1 MKSAAKIIDTI
12 ITFTQ
17 LINDEFLQMR
27 LKSGT
32 YKIFCLLLLCIF
44 CSPVKSQTRTYCDS
58 LIKSGLRARAQNDHV
73 KSIEKLTKAR
83 ILAEKKHWEKQTYD
97 AIFGLGINY
106 YDMLDYGESLN
117 YFLESYM
124 IAVKEL
130 RPEDEIAS
138 LNNIAN
144 LYTKQ
149 QKYEKAKEYYKKA
162 FETATDKNIDSRKGL
177 PLMNIGYIYNLV
189 QKPLKARPYI
199 IQSMPYLKGESLV
212 AAKILLIEND
222 LLLGNSA
229 VAREKAWAL
238 YHDFPNPSKE
248 DVDVYL
254 YVIISKS
261 YLSEQN
267 FLQAEKFAL
276 KVLERKPPL
285 DKKKE
290 VFELLA
296 DIYRRATSF
305 DKALQYKDS
314 IIIVDRK
321 LDDIKNGSLFENNK
335 VKFEIQ
341 NYKNQ
346 ISVKEEKLTAERK
359 IFFSAILVILAL
371 IIITALVLRQKKI
384 IADRNHHLV
393 ELNFEKEK
401 SNNLLLEKQVS
412 DALLEQERL
421 KNEVETRNRKL
432 SAKALYLSDRNELI
446 EEVVSYLSKKPKL
459 SKDQTLAN
467 HLQSLKSHLRADNEW
482 NSFIIHFEEVNRGFL
497 NRLKELHPS
506 LNSNDIKFIAYI
518 YMNLSI
524 KEIASILNITVM
536 ACKKRKERLSA
547 KMGISREEELFD
559 YISVL

>member
-1 MKSAAKIIDTI
+1 MQIK
-12 ITFTQ
+12 FG
-17 LINDEFLQMR
+17 LR
-27 LKSGT
+27 H
-32 YKIFCLLLLCIF
+32 IFFLLLF
-44 CSPVKSQTRTYCDS
+44 FMVFSNAQSQTKTYCDS
-58 LIKSGLRARAQNDHV
+58 LIRSGLKAMFQNDHV
-73 KSIEKLTKAR
+73 KSLEMLTKAR
-83 ILAEKKHWEKQTYD
+83 LLAEKNHWEKQSYD
-97 AIFGLGINY
+97 AIFGIGNNY
-106 YDMLDYGESLN
+106 YAMLDYGEALN
-117 YFLESYM
+117 YFLESYI

-130 RPEDEIAS
+130 RAEDEIAS

-149 QKYEKAKEYYKKA
+149 KKYEKAKEYYTKA
-162 FETATDKNIDSRKGL
+162 FETASDKNIDSRKGL
-177 PLMNIGYIYNLV
+177 PLMNIGYIYNLS
-189 QKPLKARPYI
+189 KEPAKARPYI
-199 IQSMPYLKGESLV
+199 IQSMEYLKGEFLV
-212 AAKILLIEND
+212 AARILLIEND
-222 LLLGNSA
+222 LLLGNPA
-229 VAREKAWAL
+229 VAREKAWKL
-238 YHDFPNPSKE
+238 YHSFSNPSKE
-248 DVDVYL
+248 NIDVYL
-254 YVIISKS
+254 WIIISKS
-261 YLSEQN
+261 YLNEQN
-267 FLQAEKFAL
+267 YPLAEEYAL
-276 KVLERKPPL
+276 KVIARKPAM
-285 DKKKE
+285 DMKKD

-296 DIYRRATSF
+296 DIYRKSKSF

-314 IIIVDRK
+314 IIIVDRQ
-321 LDDIKNGSLFENNK
+321 LDDIKNGSLFENNR

-346 ISVKEEKLTAERK
+346 ISVNEEKITAERK

-371 IIITALVLRQKKI
+371 IIIAALVLRQKKI

-401 SNNLLLEKQVS
+401 SNNLLLEKQIS

-446 EEVVSYLSKKPKL
+446 EEIVSYLSKKPKL

-506 LNSNDIKFIAYI
+506 LTANDIKFIAYI

-524 KEIASILNITVM
+524 KEIASILNITVI
-536 ACKKRKERLSA
+536 ACKKRKERLAA
-547 KMGISREEELFD
+547 KMGISKEEELFD

>member
-1 MKSAAKIIDTI
+1 MQIK
-12 ITFTQ
+12 FG
-17 LINDEFLQMR
+17 LR
-27 LKSGT
+27 H
-32 YKIFCLLLLCIF
+32 IFFLLLF
-44 CSPVKSQTRTYCDS
+44 FMVFSNAQSQTKTYCDS
-58 LIKSGLRARAQNDHV
+58 LIRSGLKAMFQNDHV
-73 KSIEKLTKAR
+73 KSLEMLTKAR
-83 ILAEKKHWEKQTYD
+83 LLAEKNHWEKQSYD
-97 AIFGLGINY
+97 AIFGIGNNY
-106 YDMLDYGESLN
+106 YAMLDYGEALN
-117 YFLESYM
+117 YFLESYI

-130 RPEDEIAS
+130 RAEDEIAS

-149 QKYEKAKEYYKKA
+149 KKYEKAKEYYTKA
-162 FETATDKNIDSRKGL
+162 FETASDKNIDSRKGL
-177 PLMNIGYIYNLV
+177 PLMNIGYIYNLS
-189 QKPLKARPYI
+189 KEPAKARPYI
-199 IQSMPYLKGESLV
+199 IQSMEYLKGEFLV
-212 AAKILLIEND
+212 AARILLIEND
-222 LLLGNSA
+222 LLLGNPA
-229 VAREKAWAL
+229 VAREKAWKL
-238 YHDFPNPSKE
+238 YHSFSNPSKE
-248 DVDVYL
+248 NIDVYL
-254 YVIISKS
+254 WIIISKS
-261 YLSEQN
+261 YLNEQN
-267 FLQAEKFAL
+267 YPLAEEYAL
-276 KVLERKPPL
+276 KVIARKPAM
-285 DKKKE
+285 DMKKD

-296 DIYRRATSF
+296 DIYRKSKSF

-314 IIIVDRK
+314 IIIVDRQ
-321 LDDIKNGSLFENNK
+321 LDDIKNGSLFENNR

-346 ISVKEEKLTAERK
+346 ISVNEEKLTAERK

-371 IIITALVLRQKKI
+371 IIIAALVLRQKKI

-401 SNNLLLEKQVS
+401 SNNLLLEKQIS

-446 EEVVSYLSKKPKL
+446 EEIVSYLSKKPKL

-506 LNSNDIKFIAYI
+506 LTANDIKFIAYI

-524 KEIASILNITVM
+524 KEIASILNITVI
-536 ACKKRKERLSA
+536 ACKKRKERLAA
-547 KMGISREEELFD
+547 KMGISKEEELFD